1 MRIVI
6 VGDGKIGHTLAETLS
21 GEGHDVVII
30 DKSGEALGKSVD
42 TLDVLCIKGSG
53 ANIPTLIE
61 ADARHAD
68 IIIATT
74 ASDETNMVCCLIA
87 KHLGAQ
93 YAIARIRDPEYN
105 NSLSLIKKELSIDLA
120 VNPERTTAMEI
131 SRLLRYP
138 FASKVEIFA
147 RGRVEMVEFRAQ
159 AGDKVVGVPLSK
171 LSASLPGLP
180 QVLYCAIERFGEAII
195 PDGTTVIEPGD
206 RVHVAADIP
215 TITGFF
221 RHLGKHDLRVQ
232 SVMVLGGGRI
242 SFYLTRLLASLGMR
256 VSIVEIDRRKA
267 ELLAEQLP
275 EADVICGDGTDQELL
290 VSEGIADMDA
300 FIALTDRDEENL
312 LTGIYAQRMGVKKV
326 VVKINRGNYA
336 DIVASMGIDSVVTPR
351 QITCDTLLRYVRARS
366 NSRGTV
372 IERMYRILDGHAE
385 ALEFIAQPDDPYIRV
400 PLRDLA
406 VARETLVAVIVR
418 DGRII
423 VPFGDDYVQGGDF
436 VIIITKRQGITD
448 LKDVLKVHG
457 GKA

>member
-6 VGDGKIGHTLAETLS
+6 VGDGKIGHTLAEILS

-30 DKSGEALGKSVD
+30 DKSGEALGKSID

-159 AGDKVVGVPLSK
+159 AGDKVVGVPLSR
-171 LSASLPGLP
+171 LSASLP
-180 QVLYCAIERFGEAII
+180 QVLYCAIERFGKAII
-195 PDGTTVIEPGD
+195 PDGSTVIEPGD

-221 RHLGKHDLRVQ
+221 RHLGKHELRVQ

-242 SFYLTRLLASLGMR
+242 SFYLARLLTSLGMR
-256 VSIVEIDRRKA
+256 VSVVEIDRRKA

-275 EADVICGDGTDQELL
+275 EADIICGDGTDQELL

-406 VARETLVAVIVR
+406 IVRETLVAVIVR
-418 DGRII
+418 DGQII
-423 VPFGDDYVQGGDF
+423 VPFGDDYVEGGDF
-436 VIIITKRQGITD
+436 VIIITKRPGVTD
-448 LKDVLKVHG
+448 LKDVLKAHG

>member
-6 VGDGKIGHTLAETLS
+6 VGDGKIGHTLAEILS

-30 DKSGEALGKSVD
+30 DKSGEALGKSID

-159 AGDKVVGVPLSK
+159 AGDKVVGVPLSR
-171 LSASLPGLP
+171 LSASLP
-180 QVLYCAIERFGEAII
+180 QVLYCAIERFGKAII
-195 PDGTTVIEPGD
+195 PDGSTVIEPGD

-221 RHLGKHDLRVQ
+221 RHLGKHELRVQ

-242 SFYLTRLLASLGMR
+242 SFYLARLLTSLGMR
-256 VSIVEIDRRKA
+256 VSVVEIDRRKA
-267 ELLAEQLP
+267 ELRAEQLP
-275 EADVICGDGTDQELL
+275 EADIICGDGTDQELL

-406 VARETLVAVIVR
+406 IVRETLVAVIVR
-418 DGRII
+418 DGQII
-423 VPFGDDYVQGGDF
+423 VPFGDDYVEGGDF
-436 VIIITKRQGITD
+436 VIIITKRPGVTD
-448 LKDVLKVHG
+448 LKDVLKAHG

>member
-1 MRIVI
+1 
-6 VGDGKIGHTLAETLS
+6 
-21 GEGHDVVII
+21 
-30 DKSGEALGKSVD
+30 
-42 TLDVLCIKGSG
+42 
-53 ANIPTLIE
+53 
-61 ADARHAD
+61 
-68 IIIATT
+68 
-74 ASDETNMVCCLIA
+74 
-87 KHLGAQ
+87 
-93 YAIARIRDPEYN
+93 
-105 NSLSLIKKELSIDLA
+105 
-120 VNPERTTAMEI
+120 MEI

-159 AGDKVVGVPLSK
+159 AGDKVVGVPLSR

-195 PDGTTVIEPGD
+195 PDGSTVIEPGD

-221 RHLGKHDLRVQ
+221 RHLGKHELRVQ

-242 SFYLTRLLASLGMR
+242 SFYLARLLTSLGMR
-256 VSIVEIDRRKA
+256 VSVVEINRRKA

-275 EADVICGDGTDQELL
+275 EADIICGDGTDQELL

-406 VARETLVAVIVR
+406 IARETLVAVIVR
-418 DGRII
+418 DGQII
-423 VPFGDDYVQGGDF
+423 VPFGDDYVEGGDF
-436 VIIITKRQGITD
+436 VIIITKRPGVTD
-448 LKDVLKVHG
+448 LKDVLKAHG